1 VAFLKKLFCGKDAS
15 FYLNKGNRL
24 LAEGRYAEAKV
35 AYGDALE
42 KLGSDDGTLRN
53 EITTRRGEAGDALAV
68 VNLEEAEHCL
78 NGGDAVKA
86 LDHLELARDFAVARE
101 VRGRIDQLFR
111 RLGSASLP
119 PPLPDTPE
127 TSASSACAGGS
138 CGTTVAF
145 SEPPP
150 VATDQH
156 LSSEERFELMT
167 AALPDDLPRRYRA
180 IGARFAEAYLLSHD
194 GDDEAAARILGSI
207 TIPVSQDIIFY
218 ELALIRHRQGT
229 ISECESLLRQAL
241 RANDRNPLCYLALVD
256 LCLGTGRPE
265 EALSTLDTMIAL
277 ELIPAQALMVR
288 GDILEHLGQDGK
300 ALESYALLLE
310 TPYKKDA
317 ATKIIPILER
327 LGRSDEARQLF
338 SRYVK
343 GCC

>member
-1 VAFLKKLFCGKDAS
+1 LKNLFRGKDAS
-15 FYLNKGNRL
+15 FYLDKGNRL
-24 LAEGRYAEAKV
+24 FTDGRYAEARI

-42 KLGSDDGTLRN
+42 KIGSDDGTLRD
-53 EITTRRGEAGDALAV
+53 EITKRRGEAGDALAI

-101 VRGRIDQLFR
+101 VRGRVDQVLR

-119 PPLPDTPE
+119 PQLPDT
-127 TSASSACAGGS
+127 TDSSASCACAGGT
-138 CGTTVAF
+138 CGTTEAF
-145 SEPPP
+145 SEPSP
-150 VATDQH
+150 ASTDQH
-156 LSSEERFELMT
+156 LSPDERFELMT

-180 IGARFAEAYLLSHD
+180 MGARFAEAYLLSHD
-194 GDDEAAARILGSI
+194 GDDKAAARILEAI
-207 TIPVSQDIIFY
+207 TIPGSQDIIFY

-241 RANDRNPLCYLALVD
+241 RANDRNPLCFLAMVD
-256 LCLGTGRPE
+256 LCIGTGRPE

-277 ELIPAQALMVR
+277 ELLPAQALMVR

-317 ATKIIPILER
+317 ATKIIPILEK
-327 LGRSDEARQLF
+327 LGRGDEARQLF
-338 SRYVK
+338 TQYVK